1 MIARGRGISGPELT
15 TIIVLS
21 WCGIIFGVTW
31 LIALVL
37 AIVWKPESW
46 IKKCDGCGKTIESH
60 DTAEQLE
67 KLHKLKQRGII
78 SQKEFD
84 AQKKKNSGPGVMR
97 QTKNW
102 EQVREIGKQRSPKDG
117 TTNHEI

>member
-1 MIARGRGISGPELT
+1 MIARGRGIYGPEMT

-37 AIVWKPESW
+37 AIVWRPENW
-46 IKKCDGCGKTIESH
+46 IKKCDGCGAQSQ
-60 DTAEQLE
+60 DTAQQIER
-67 KLHKLKQRGII
+67 LHKLKQRGII

-84 AQKKKNSGPGVMR
+84 AQKKK
-97 QTKNW
+97 
-102 EQVREIGKQRSPKDG
+102 ILA
-117 TTNHEI
+117 